1 MGIDQFGPVIYAA
14 SRASNGMTRAWIT
27 TSSTHVEAMV
37 NSLNAACEEGYVPDE
52 LHVLENPGVTEQV
65 DRAIELASVII
76 DAYDGSDPA
85 VNLTSLDSEV
95 EFDRIQ
101 GHVKAAIERVHDD
114 GGEVAVD
121 ITPGRKYMSA
131 IAFAAGLRYGADH
144 VYYFYLES
152 SKYMGR
158 LYPEMPR
165 TATRLYDFTEEL

>member
-1 MGIDQFGPVIYAA
+1 MA
-14 SRASNGMTRAWIT
+14 RAWIT

-52 LHVLENPGVTEQV
+52 LHVIENPGVTEAV
-65 DRAIELASVII
+65 DRAIELATVII
-76 DAYDGSDPA
+76 DAYGGPKPA
-85 VNLTSLDSEV
+85 VNLTSLHSEV

-101 GHVKAAIERVHDD
+101 GHVKRAIEHVHEDD
-114 GGEVAVD
+114 GEVAVD

-144 VYYFYLES
+144 VYYFYLDS
-152 SKYMGR
+152 AAHMGK

-165 TATRLYDFTEEL
+165 TATHLYDFTEEL